1 MVFRRYIGISF
12 LLGVL
17 LVSADLQPP
26 VLSQKKTTNVKNR
39 QKELDE
45 LRSEIQRF
53 ETRIKESRKR
63 ERGTLQQLDDYDRQT
78 SLLRT
83 LLSKLTEDIATNQ
96 KEIAIAQLNL
106 STAERELRTL
116 QREFARIVV
125 GMYKRGRTHD
135 TELLLSSRTVN
146 EMFIRSKYLKAYS
159 EKQRAQAT
167 RIRKR
172 KEEIEL
178 QKFVLEEKLKEQQLV
193 IQEKRAEEG
202 LLRRRV
208 GEQRALLDKVRQDR
222 ESYEAQLRR
231 KQAAARKV
239 ERIIADLIERE
250 RRRME
255 EARRKEARK
264 SGKTA
269 TPLPSVPIANTAF
282 GKLRGRLPWP
292 VSRGTVVETFGEQV
306 NPRVGTV
313 TINNGIEISTPNG
326 SEVRCVADGTVTMVR
341 FIAGFGNLVII
352 NHKDSFRTVYAHL
365 SEVLVRM
372 DRKVTAGQVIAR
384 SGEGISGPR
393 LHFELWHD
401 RVKLDPLLWLSKR

>member
-1 MVFRRYIGISF
+1 M
-12 LLGVL
+12 LGVL
-17 LVSADLQPP
+17 LLSADVHTPLYA
-26 VLSQKKTTNVKNR
+26 QKKTTSNVKGR
-39 QKELDE
+39 QKELNE
-45 LRSEIQRF
+45 LRSEIRRY
-53 ETRIKESRKR
+53 ETRIKESEKR

-83 LLSKLTEDIATNQ
+83 LLSRLTEDIAQNQ
-96 KEIAIAQLNL
+96 KEIAIARLNL
-106 STAERELRTL
+106 ATAEKELRKL
-116 QREFARIVV
+116 KREFARIVV
-125 GMYKRGRTHD
+125 SMYKRGRTHD
-135 TELLLSSRTVN
+135 TELLLSARNIN

-159 EKQRAQAT
+159 EKQRGDAI

-178 QKFVLEEKLKEQQLV
+178 QKFVLEEKLKEQQLA

-208 GEQRALLDKVRQDR
+208 TEQRGLLNKVRQDR
-222 ESYEAQLRR
+222 ESYESQLRR

-250 RRRME
+250 RKRLE
-255 EARRKEARK
+255 EARRKKAEK
-264 SGKTA
+264 TGKA
-269 TPLPSVPIANTAF
+269 AAPLPNVPIANTTF

-292 VSRGTVVETFGEQV
+292 VAQGAVVETFGEHV

-326 SEVRCVADGTVTMVR
+326 SQVRSVADGTVTMIR

-352 NHKDSFRTVYAHL
+352 NHNDKFLTVYAHL

-372 DRKVTAGQVIAR
+372 DKKVKAGQVIAR

-401 RVKLDPLLWLSKR
+401 KIKLDPLLWLARR